1 MSYQRFKARP
11 EYKDK
16 CVVSYLNAMANMAK
30 STFKTAGDRL
40 STVPSFAKDKYFVIA
55 DALFESIKE
64 GKLDKY
70 DVLNSYVAY
79 IKKTLKKSD
88 NRTRQLVKALRQL
101 MEFNAIEISQTT
113 FRTRVRLPRKVARQK
128 NPVD

>member
-11 EYKDK
+11 QYKDK
-16 CVVSYLNAMANMAK
+16 CLVSYLNAMANMAT
-30 STFKTAGDRL
+30 STFKTAGDRM
-40 STVPSFAKDKYFVIA
+40 SAVPSFAKDKYSVST
-55 DALFESIKE
+55 DSLFESIKE

-70 DVLNSYVAY
+70 DVLNAYVAHV
-79 IKKTLKKSD
+79 KQTLKKSD

-113 FRTRVRLPRKVARQK
+113 FR
-128 NPVD
+128 